1 MYICETVMLDKYFCS
16 FLVTQGLKN
25 FLSFQKQWSKV
36 YKDFTTDVSRTV
48 SNMMEVMH
56 ILNKALLKRGEFKH
70 CVRSC

>member
-1 MYICETVMLDKYFCS
+1 MLDKYFCS

-25 FLSFQKQWSKV
+25 FLSFQKRWSKV

-56 ILNKALLKRGEFKH
+56 ILNKALLKRSKFKTH